1 MITEVNYMS
10 DSLITK
16 RALARSLKELCQYR
30 NFEKIS
36 INDLTNKCGLNR
48 QTFYYHFQDK
58 YDLLQWLYYDELF
71 ADIENIIT
79 FNNWDQCL
87 LKVLTKISQEKD
99 FYISTINTNEQYF
112 YQDLYNI
119 SQKCFYDAIS
129 KLDLEDSVSTQEKNF
144 FSEFYAYGISGT
156 VLRWIKTNMKTEPV
170 KLAQGLKKIA
180 IQSET
185 FAANLLNN

>member
-1 MITEVNYMS
+1 MS

-16 RALARSLKELCQYR
+16 RALAKTLKELCQYR

-79 FNNWDQCL
+79 FDNWDQCL
-87 LKVLTKISQEKD
+87 LKKKKKIYQEKI
-99 FYISTINTNEQYF
+99 FILALSIPMNNIFIMIYIIW
-112 YQDLYNI
+112 
-119 SQKCFYDAIS
+119 
-129 KLDLEDSVSTQEKNF
+129 
-144 FSEFYAYGISGT
+144 
-156 VLRWIKTNMKTEPV
+156 LRNVFMMR
-170 KLAQGLKKIA
+170 
-180 IQSET
+180 
-185 FAANLLNN
+185 LLSLM